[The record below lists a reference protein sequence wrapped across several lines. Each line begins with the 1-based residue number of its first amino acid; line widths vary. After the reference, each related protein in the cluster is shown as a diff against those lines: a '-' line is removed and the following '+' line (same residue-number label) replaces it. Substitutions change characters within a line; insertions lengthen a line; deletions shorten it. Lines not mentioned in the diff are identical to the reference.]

1 LPKTLSEKNL
11 SYSEALRIL
20 EEEEAR
26 RDLSNIERYTLEYL
40 RKFSKIRDPAKAR
53 EAVERLVKEL
63 DLPEVV
69 AVQLVN
75 VKPSDVQEVKVFV
88 AYLSKVY
95 TDEELKKVLEI
106 LSSAE

>member
-1 LPKTLSEKNL
+1 MPKTLSEKNL

>member
-53 EAVERLVKEL
+53 EAVERLIKEL